1 MWRLI
6 AGIALVLIS
15 CVFGGL
21 LCSNIT
27 GESSTVSDM
36 GEDLR
41 TIRSLIKYERKS
53 MREILDRL

>member
-36 GEDLR
+36 GEDL
-41 TIRSLIKYERKS
+41 SLIH
-53 MREILDRL
+53 I